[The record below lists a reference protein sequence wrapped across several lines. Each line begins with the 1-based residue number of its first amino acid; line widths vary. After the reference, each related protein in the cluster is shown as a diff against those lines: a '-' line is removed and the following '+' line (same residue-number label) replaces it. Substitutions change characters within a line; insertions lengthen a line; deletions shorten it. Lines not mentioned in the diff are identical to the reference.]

1 MFFLNNKKKLEE
13 ITLKFL
19 NDDLSIVELKS
30 VADELYDLLCDSIE
44 FDEINLDNR
53 NSIFTERGRAISPFE
68 AAHCIKEFMRTKAFI
83 KGIHFAIRDLKKEIK
98 NEPIRILYAGTG
110 PFATLMLPMTSLY
123 SKDEIQFTLIEIN
136 NQSVNCLEK
145 VINHFGINDYIDEV
159 ILTDATSYSLVDSGR
174 HHILLTETMQQ
185 ALRNEPQ
192 VSIALNLL
200 PQIRK
205 DGIMIP
211 ENIIINLGLI
221 DSKKDFKRKMGEL
234 VSEYYIE
241 LGNVLEF
248 NKSKI
253 DNILSE
259 EKDIFRNRYFACN
272 SVEIPELIEPFHDQ
286 MNLMTRIEVYNGI
299 FLNYNDCSLN
309 LPWRIKKGLDDI
321 ENVEKFKFKYRFENT
336 PQLIWNKKI
345 KNEFEL
351 KSIDIKTEIELFE
364 IFKECRPDLS
374 WVTGFSEIEKNQ
386 YLKTQFELEKTQFVT
401 FYPKAEYYMVIKDN
415 KYIGRLYIDYGEND
429 IRILEIGLIE
439 EYRNRGIGRSIIK
452 NIISKA
458 SECNKFVSLQVAWFN
473 QKALKLYEEL
483 GFFIVENNQVSYEMR
498 FDTSIIK
505 V

>member
-1 MFFLNNKKKLEE
+1 MDNKKKLEE

-19 NDDLSIVELKS
+19 DDNLNMSEIKR
-30 VADELYDLLCDSIE
+30 VADEFYDLLSSSIE
-44 FDEINLDNR
+44 FDDIKADNR

-68 AAHCIKEFMRTKAFI
+68 AAHCTKEFMRTKAFI
-83 KGIHFAIRDLKKEIK
+83 KGIYFAIRDLKKETK

-145 VINHFGINDYIDEV
+145 VINHFGIDDYIDEI
-159 ILTDATSYSLVDSGR
+159 ILTDATSYTLTDSGR

-192 VSIALNLL
+192 VSIALNLV

-205 DGIMIP
+205 DGIIIP
-211 ENIIINLGLI
+211 ENIIINLGVI
-221 DSKKDFKRKMGEL
+221 NSKKDFKRKMGEL

-241 LGNVLEF
+241 LGNILEF
-248 NKSKI
+248 NKAKI
-253 DNILSE
+253 DKILSE
-259 EKDIFRNRYFACN
+259 EKDIFETRYFDCN
-272 SVEIPELIEPFHDQ
+272 NIEISKSIKPCHDQ

-321 ENVEKFKFKYRFENT
+321 ENVEKFEFKYRFENT
-336 PQLIWNKKI
+336 PQLVWNKKI

-351 KSIDIKTEIELFE
+351 KSIDIETEIELFE
-364 IFKECRPDLS
+364 VFKECRSDLS
-374 WVTGFSEIEKNQ
+374 WVTGFSETEKNQ

-415 KYIGRLYIDYGEND
+415 KCIGRLYIDYGEND

-439 EYRNRGIGRSIIK
+439 KYRNRGIGRSIIK
-452 NIISKA
+452 NIIAKA
-458 SECNKFVSLQVAWFN
+458 SEHNKSVSLQVSWFN
-473 QKALKLYEEL
+473 EKALKLYEEL
-483 GFFIVENNQVSYEMR
+483 GFFVVENNQVSYEMQ
-498 FDTSIIK
+498 FDTRTIK